1 MTKFKDLSEDRQ
13 WDIVRE
19 SMGDDWYKELE
30 IQIHDELESVGFE
43 QPSIAFS
50 GWHSQGDGASF
61 TCKHLDI
68 PLFVSKHWK
77 AIDWP
82 SEQMH
87 RWEEAK
93 ELGGSALEQL
103 GFSEEE
109 ANGLPMPVLQ
119 YILDRGLMIFY
130 GDVDRG
136 GHHYVHERSTTL
148 NLNIEIYSITEVD
161 EDRNIPD
168 FCLTREDDRELR
180 DFHQYLEEWM
190 NDWIVTK
197 NKEIYDR
204 LYKEYHDWEKELFN
218 QYLEEDIEF

>member
-1 MTKFKDLSEDRQ
+1 MS
-13 WDIVRE
+13 
-19 SMGDDWYKELE
+19 KEK
-30 IQIHDELESVGFE
+30 
-43 QPSIAFS
+43 SI
-50 GWHSQGDGASF
+50 
-61 TCKHLDI
+61 
-68 PLFVSKHWK
+68 
-77 AIDWP
+77 
-82 SEQMH
+82 
-87 RWEEAK
+87 R
-93 ELGGSALEQL
+93 ALEQL

-109 ANGLPMPVLQ
+109 ANGLPMPVLH